1 MSNYLTNIEKFARQN
16 KIPVILDDTK
26 DYLQNLCKELK
37 PKHILEIGMAIGY
50 SASCM
55 LEVCDADILELEAS
69 LPNIELA
76 RQNFENLGFTD
87 RVKIIVGDC
96 VVELA
101 KLLGQKFDLIF
112 LDGPKGHYP
121 EMLPDILPLLADN
134 GVFVSDNVLF
144 RGMVRDGENISS
156 PRYVHTVKA
165 LQKFLELLEKNENL
179 DTKVLH
185 IGDGLAVVKKKIKGK

>member
-1 MSNYLTNIEKFARQN
+1 MSNFLTQMEKFARQN

-26 DYLQNLCKELK
+26 DYLQNLCKERQ

-76 RQNFENLGFTD
+76 RQNFEKLGFTN
-87 RVKIIVGDC
+87 RVNIIVGDC
-96 VVELA
+96 MVELP

-121 EMLPDILPLLADN
+121 EMLPNILPLLADT

-144 RGMVRDGENISS
+144 RGMVRDGKDITCN
-156 PRYVHTVKA
+156 RYEHTILA
-165 LQKFLELLEKNENL
+165 LQKFLELLETNETL

-185 IGDGLAVVKKKIKGK
+185 IGDGLAVVKKKFKGK